1 MIEPD
6 QLRHCLCLAC
16 WLEVC
21 TRKLPV
27 EKITIDR
34 LYQLVHFWMHG
45 KGRKVPYLF
54 PFNHEMAEYTAKL
67 ANIRCNRTKVVAVLK
82 AAYRNGNGE
91 EEEEDW

>member
-54 PFNHEMAEYTAKL
+54 PFNYEMAEYTARL
-67 ANIRCNRTKVVAVLK
+67 ANIRYDRTKVVLILL
-82 AAYRNGNGE
+82 AAYRNGE
-91 EEEEDW
+91 EEQDW